1 MREEG
6 ERTDEETEIE
16 REREREGERD
26 EGGDRGWRGEEKKV
40 GQINWRQRA
49 C

>member
-1 MREEG
+1 MKRG
-6 ERTDEETEIE
+6 
-16 REREREGERD
+16 RERERY
-26 EGGDRGWRGEEKKV
+26 EGGDRGWRGGEKKV